1 VTKKPLHKSKTVS
14 AAIGTL
20 IAFLLGQYLGWPED
34 VQQAIAALG
43 ATAVAVF
50 MRSGIEDGKA

>member
-1 VTKKPLHKSKTVS
+1 VRKPLHQSKTVG

-20 IAFLLGQYLGWPED
+20 VAFLIGKYLGWPED
-34 VQQAIAALG
+34 AQQAIAALG